1 MILNLWVVF
10 LFNKVKKASSNSLSS
25 QSTGILVFENGL
37 VLDGFGIGHI
47 GSAVGE
53 VCFNT
58 SMTGY
63 QEIITDPSYSDQII
77 NFTFPHVGNV
87 GTNFED
93 IESEKVWLKG
103 VIFSRE
109 ITEPSNYR
117 SFEKLNLW
125 LKKNQIVGITGLD
138 TRSITNLIR
147 DKGAMKAT
155 IVNGEVS
162 DKKKYLDECQNWP
175 GLKGMELTQKVSTK
189 QIYEWNNESLWIK
202 DKGYQINKK
211 HTYHIVVIDYGCKK
225 NILRNF
231 SSLDTRLT
239 IVPSDTNFKK
249 ILELKPDGVFLS
261 NGPGDPQATSKFA
274 KEIINEI
281 LKAKIPVF
289 GICLGHQ
296 LLAHALGCQTKKMHQ
311 GHRGANHPVKNLKN
325 SLVEITSQNHGF
337 EVDKETI
344 PENVEVTHSS
354 LFDHSIEG
362 IKSKKF
368 NAFSVQ
374 YHPEASPGP
383 HDSHYLFLNFIKE
396 IKKYAEKN

>member
-10 LFNKVKKASSNSLSS
+10 LFNKVKKANSNSLSS

-125 LKKNQIVGITGLD
+125 LKKNQIVGIAGLD

-162 DKKKYLDECQNWP
+162 DKKKNSY
-175 GLKGMELTQKVSTK
+175 
-189 QIYEWNNESLWIK
+189 
-202 DKGYQINKK
+202 NK
-211 HTYHIVVIDYGCKK
+211 
-225 NILRNF
+225 
-231 SSLDTRLT
+231 
-239 IVPSDTNFKK
+239 
-249 ILELKPDGVFLS
+249 
-261 NGPGDPQATSKFA
+261 
-274 KEIINEI
+274 
-281 LKAKIPVF
+281 
-289 GICLGHQ
+289 
-296 LLAHALGCQTKKMHQ
+296 
-311 GHRGANHPVKNLKN
+311 
-325 SLVEITSQNHGF
+325 
-337 EVDKETI
+337 
-344 PENVEVTHSS
+344 
-354 LFDHSIEG
+354 
-362 IKSKKF
+362 
-368 NAFSVQ
+368 
-374 YHPEASPGP
+374 
-383 HDSHYLFLNFIKE
+383 FI
-396 IKKYAEKN
+396 